1 MTNQI
6 KTYMTYSETCY
17 FAKNENRTNKS
28 KLNFE
33 VKTNSSKKIGILIEK
48 NN

>member
-1 MTNQI
+1 
-6 KTYMTYSETCY
+6 MTYSETCY
-17 FAKNENRTNKS
+17 FAKSENRTNKS

-48 NN
+48 NNKN